1 MKSKLLMLAFF
12 LTFAYSANAQ
22 NKSEVSA
29 TNTPTFDETGKFW
42 IHWGTYKEWGHLPGC
57 GGWGLCDYRDCW
69 FCDVADKHRA
79 KILIDPKT
87 KKGEMLIAL
96 DPTKTDEKKA
106 ITEKLVFTISEDIE
120 KPNSILSK
128 GLYPFDQSVG
138 KYGGYRLKI
147 ALK

>member
-12 LTFAYSANAQ
+12 LTFAINANAQ
-22 NKSEVSA
+22 NKSDVSA
-29 TNTPTFDETGKFW
+29 TNTPTFDETGRYQ
-42 IHWGTYKEWGHLPGC
+42 IYWGTFEEWGHLPYC
-57 GGWGLCDYRDCW
+57 HGWGLCNYQDCW

-87 KKGEMLIAL
+87 KKGEMLIELNPEKA
-96 DPTKTDEKKA
+96 DEKKA
-106 ITEKLVFTISEDIE
+106 IVEKLVFTISEDID
-120 KPNSILSK
+120 KPNSVLSK
-128 GLYPFDQSVG
+128 GPYLFDQSVG